1 MEVGNTRPSG
11 STSESVARIHD
22 VGFYSLTSSAW
33 DDFATP
39 TDTGI
44 PLSPDGIE
52 PTYSRETN
60 YNQSGTTPP
69 VHPCMPL
76 TKMLSSGTFYYSLDP
91 QWDISSRL
99 AVRLSRDI
107 AAGNDLAT
115 FDHRFVWNEYII
127 RSLMDF
133 RERLDP
139 LERGDLDS
147 CHFIVRA
154 HWN

>member
-1 MEVGNTRPSG
+1 
-11 STSESVARIHD
+11 
-22 VGFYSLTSSAW
+22 
-33 DDFATP
+33 
-39 TDTGI
+39 
-44 PLSPDGIE
+44 
-52 PTYSRETN
+52 
-60 YNQSGTTPP
+60 
-69 VHPCMPL
+69 
-76 TKMLSSGTFYYSLDP
+76 MLSFGTFYYSLDP

-107 AAGNDLAT
+107 AAGNDLAA

-127 RSLMDF
+127 RSLIDF